1 MKKLI
6 ALLLVLVTLLGVAS
20 AAFTD
25 QKEITETYAE
35 AVSAMVEAGVV
46 GGFPDGTFQ
55 PKGTL
60 TRAQAAKIIT
70 VLLEGD
76 KAETVTAASAGFA
89 DVPAGNWAEKYVNY
103 CAEKKI
109 VAGVGNNKFNPNGEL
124 TGAAWAKMLLVAY
137 GHDAAELTGEKWFS
151 NTQKAIRE
159 KGMNKNAFTS
169 DSPTNREKAC
179 QLAYNFYHNTKVQ
192 EFETNVLAPAGYK
205 ETTISLAGGKN
216 VKLLGRAEATDNGVV
231 TNFPADGMEFTL
243 DCGGTLKVTIDA
255 KRTTDAYQLFIDG
268 KAVSSTW
275 AKTAELELA
284 TLIEP
289 GMHTIRIVQDK
300 EVDTSGKVNTVSAI
314 TVSTKGG
321 EMKATAPGKYF
332 IEYIGASC
340 EAGCG
345 TLGGNKDPWGI
356 DYHSAT
362 HSHCYLTAVDLEA
375 DYAIVAKGGIGLL
388 RETSKRNQMNLYK
401 YHNGYRSETPYTP
414 ARKPDVIVTNIPGGN
429 DNAYFSEDELFE
441 QGKIFYDELRK
452 LNGASTK
459 IVFIGGNMRSS
470 SSSSANASNAKHRL
484 VEYLGGEAK
493 GVYYLD
499 LPNGPNGVPAKVGG
513 TPHPSAEDCVK
524 QAAVMT
530 EFLKG
535 ILK

>member
-6 ALLLVLVTLLGVAS
+6 ALVLAVLTLLSVAS

-25 QKEITETYAE
+25 QKEINDTYIE
-35 AVSAMVEAGVV
+35 AVTTMVEAGVIS
-46 GGFPDGTFQ
+46 GFPDGSFQ
-55 PKGTL
+55 PNGTL
-60 TRAQAAKIIT
+60 TRAQACKIIT

-76 KAETVTAASAGFA
+76 KAETVTAAAAGFV

-109 VAGVGNNKFNPNGEL
+109 VAGVGSGKFNPNGEL

-137 GHDAAELTGEKWFS
+137 GHDATELTGEKWFS

-169 DSPTNREKAC
+169 DSATNREKAC
-179 QLAYNFYHNTKVQ
+179 QLAFNFYHNSKVG
-192 EFETNVLAPAGYK
+192 EFESTVLAPAGYK
-205 ETTISLAGGKN
+205 ETTISLAEGKN
-216 VKLLGRAEATDNGVV
+216 VKLLGRAEATGKGVV
-231 TNFPADGMEFTL
+231 TNFPADGFEFQL

-275 AKTAELELA
+275 TKEKELTLAEM
-284 TLIEP
+284 IQP
-289 GMHTIRIVQDK
+289 GLHTVRIVQDK
-300 EVDTSGKVNTVSAI
+300 EVDTSGKVNTISEI

-321 EMKATAPGKYF
+321 EMKATAPSKYF

-345 TLGGNKDPWGI
+345 TLGGNKDTWSI

-362 HSHCYLTAVDLEA
+362 HSHCYLTAEALDA

-388 RETSKRNQMNLYK
+388 RTSGKCNQMNLYK
-401 YHNGYRSETPYTP
+401 YHNGYRSETPYSF
-414 ARKPDVIVTNIPGGN
+414 ARKPDVILTNIPGGN
-429 DNAYFSEDELFE
+429 DNSKFSEEELFE
-441 QGKIFYDELRK
+441 QGKVFYDELRK
-452 LNGASTK
+452 LNGTNTK
-459 IVFIGGNMRSS
+459 IVFIGGNMRSKS
-470 SSSSANASNAKHRL
+470 TNTNAGNAKQRL

-493 GVYYLD
+493 GVYYLE
-499 LPNGPNGVPAKVGG
+499 LPNGPNGVPATVGG

-524 QAAVMT
+524 QAEVAVA
-530 EFLKG
+530 FLKT